1 MTRPPPPTTC
11 PYCGNPTVLGGKLSG
26 KLKPEY
32 ILPFK
37 LDKKAAIAQLTRY
50 YKGKAFL
57 PKAFKSQNHI
67 AEIQGVYVPFW
78 LYDAKADARGRYE
91 GQNSESHREGD
102 YMVTTTQHY
111 DVRREARPTLPRC
124 RWMAPARCP
133 TPTWM
138 PLSPLI
144 TAT

>member
-1 MTRPPPPTTC
+1 MERGRAEGLNSYSCPTCGAELVCDETTAATTC

-78 LYDAKADARGRYE
+78 LYDAKPTRAAGTRDRTPRATAR
-91 GQNSESHREGD
+91 
-102 YMVTTTQHY
+102 V
-111 DVRREARPTLPRC
+111 
-124 RWMAPARCP
+124 
-133 TPTWM
+133 
-138 PLSPLI
+138 I
-144 TAT
+144 T